1 MIQNRVKRIL
11 REGGMALGAYVG
23 GIADPQIVEL
33 IDRVA
38 DVVRKSGVTR
48 LALPMNNA
56 VFPRNAAQLRALG
69 VGYANC
75 APTPEARLLKSLQS
89 QVDEARKLLA

>member
-1 MIQNRVKRIL
+1 M
-11 REGGMALGAYVG
+11 
-23 GIADPQIVEL
+23 
-33 IDRVA
+33 
-38 DVVRKSGVTR
+38 TR

-75 APTPEARLLKSLQS
+75 APTPEARLLKALQA
-89 QVDEARKLLA
+89 QTDEVPALLRVDA

>member
-1 MIQNRVKRIL
+1 MSR
-11 REGGMALGAYVG
+11 ALGVSG
-23 GIADPQIVEL
+23 QTNHPKLIET

-56 VFPRNAAQLRALG
+56 VFPRDAAQLRKLG

-75 APTPEARLLKSLQS
+75 APSPEVRLLRDLQA
-89 QVDEARKLLA
+89 QTAAAHKLLDAK